1 MSDNKGSTIGYLVEE
16 IGLKNTIELIEL
28 ALPSISTLEANFSK
42 SLLSNDIDMAA
53 KYAHKALGSV
63 RLYGTTNLENLLM
76 KIKDKKLAGDKFSQ
90 IINEVC
96 VELKL
101 THITLNNWLKTQSV

>member
-1 MSDNKGSTIGYLVEE
+1 MIENKGSAISYLVEE

-28 ALPSISTLEANFSK
+28 ALPSISTLEANFAK
-42 SLLSNDIDMAA
+42 SLLAGDADMAA
-53 KYAHKALGSV
+53 TYAHKALGSV
-63 RLYGTTNLENLLM
+63 RLYGTKNLENLLM
-76 KIKDKKLAGDKFSQ
+76 KIKDKKLTGNKFSR

-101 THITLNNWLKTQSV
+101 IHITLNNWLKTHTV

>member
-1 MSDNKGSTIGYLVEE
+1 MIEHKGSAISYLVEE

-28 ALPSISTLEANFSK
+28 ALPSISNLEANFAK
-42 SLLSNDIDMAA
+42 SLSAGDIDMAA
-53 KYAHKALGSV
+53 TYAHKALGSV
-63 RLYGTTNLENLLM
+63 RLYGTKNLEDLLM
-76 KIKDKKLAGDKFSQ
+76 KIKDKKFTGNKFSR

-101 THITLNNWLKTQSV
+101 IHITLSNWLKTHTV